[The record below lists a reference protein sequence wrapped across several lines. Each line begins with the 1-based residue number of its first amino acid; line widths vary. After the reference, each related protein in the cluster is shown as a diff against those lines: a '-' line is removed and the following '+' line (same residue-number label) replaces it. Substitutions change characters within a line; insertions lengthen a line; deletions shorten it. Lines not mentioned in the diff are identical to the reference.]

1 MIIPGLFVKKNKKS
15 KRRRAARKEE
25 EEMEKNEKKK
35 RPNCR
40 KRRKFAAR
48 LSGEKQTS
56 KVKELSE
63 KEEEH
68 KEKQP
73 VQKEKQREKKDN
85 KKKEKLCYTVHEEL
99 DKYILLYGGLEV
111 HWPYWLVI
119 EDIDIRKGT
128 KKKKDPQVG
137 KDSSEEEAPQVQYST
152 VQLAVADTPML

>member
-1 MIIPGLFVKKNKKS
+1 MDQ
-15 KRRRAARKEE
+15 
-25 EEMEKNEKKK
+25 NEKKK
-35 RPNCR
+35 RPNCH
-40 KRRKFAAR
+40 KSQKLATR

-63 KEEEH
+63 KEEEQ
-68 KEKQP
+68 KEKQWE
-73 VQKEKQREKKDN
+73 QKEKQREQKDN
-85 KKKEKLCYTVHEEL
+85 KRKEKLCYTVTEEL

-137 KDSSEEEAPQVQYST
+137 KDSSEEEAPQVGKDFMEEEAQDST
-152 VQLAVADTPML
+152 KSFRR